1 MKTVWIK
8 VQYYMLKYKGAIDRI
23 TWIVLFVG
31 LILYTI
37 VFFDNRETVKRLRKA
52 VEVEREE
59 KNVYKDSVLVLSKEM
74 LFLINDSKGERKEL
88 KDNQLQI
95 IRILKDTKN

>member
-1 MKTVWIK
+1 
-8 VQYYMLKYKGAIDRI
+8 MLKYKGAIDRI
-23 TWIVLFVG
+23 TWIVLFAG

-37 VFFDNRETVKRLRKA
+37 IFFDNRETVKRLRKA